1 MTESTIHLLRGAL
14 GMAAFLGI
22 AWACS
27 VNRRAINWRLVGA
40 GILLQLLIG
49 ATVLHVTPVRTAF
62 GVVGAFFIKL
72 MSFTNEGVEL
82 VFGWLTDI
90 AGGNVDN
97 LAFTQGGPIFAVTI
111 LPSIMF
117 FAAFT
122 SALYRLGI
130 LQVIVFGFAWM
141 LSKTMKLSGAE
152 TLSTA
157 ANIFVGQTEAPLLIK
172 PYLATMT
179 RSEILTIMVGGM
191 ANIAGGVMAAYI
203 VFLGGSDPQE
213 QMRWA
218 THLLTASVISAPAA
232 VVISKMLVPQTHE
245 INRALHLAEERPGEN
260 LIDAICLGA
269 WDGLKLAV
277 NVGVMLIV
285 FTAFV
290 ALVNWILADGV
301 GVWTGLNDMISSLT
315 GGRYSRLTMEFLLGL
330 VGAPVAWLLGI
341 DSPNLLVAGQ
351 LLGERT
357 VLNEFYAYLSMN
369 RLQASGV
376 LTDDRTRVILT
387 YALCGFANIVSI
399 GIQIGG
405 IGALA
410 PNKRGELA
418 RLGWLALLGGTLSC
432 FLMACVATMLT

>member
-1 MTESTIHLLRGAL
+1 MDTFLHIGRGLLGIAS
-14 GMAAFLGI
+14 FVGI
-22 AWACS
+22 AWAFSC
-27 VNRRAINWRLVGA
+27 NKKAINWRLVGA
-40 GILLQLLIG
+40 GLVLQIAIG
-49 ATVLHVTPVRTAF
+49 ALVLHVAPVRAVF
-62 GVVGAFFIKL
+62 GAVGSFFIRL
-72 MSFTNEGVEL
+72 LSFTHEGVEL
-82 VFGWLTDI
+82 VFGWLANI
-90 AGGNVDN
+90 AGGNVEN

-111 LPSIMF
+111 LPSIIF

-130 LQVIVFGFAWM
+130 LQMIVYAFAWM

-179 RSEILTIMVGGM
+179 RSEMLTIMVGGM

-203 VFLGGSDPQE
+203 VFLGGNDPQE

-218 THLLTASVISAPAA
+218 THLLVASVISAPAA
-232 VVISKMLVPQTHE
+232 LLISKILVPQTEE
-245 INRALHLAEERPGEN
+245 IDRNLRLNEEKPGEN
-260 LIDAICLGA
+260 LLDAICLGTT
-269 WDGLKLAV
+269 DGVKLAV
-277 NVGVMLIV
+277 NVGAMLIV
-285 FTAFV
+285 FTALV
-290 ALVNWILADGV
+290 ALVNWMLSDGL
-301 GVWTGLNDMISSLT
+301 GTWTGLNTLIANAT
-315 GGRYSRLTMEFLLGL
+315 GGLYKSLSLEFLFGL
-330 VGAPVAWLLGI
+330 VGAPIAWLIGV

-351 LLGERT
+351 LLGERA

-369 RLQASGV
+369 KLQASGV
-376 LTDDRTRVILT
+376 LTDDRTRVIMT

-410 PNKRGELA
+410 PNKRSELA
-418 RLGWLALLGGTLSC
+418 RLGWLALLGGSLSC

>member
-1 MTESTIHLLRGAL
+1 MDQIIHIARGLL
-14 GMAAFLGI
+14 GMAAFVGI

-27 VNRRAINWRLVGA
+27 RNRRAINWRLVGI
-40 GILLQLLIG
+40 GLVMQLVIG
-49 ATVLHVTPVRTAF
+49 LVVLHVAPVRAAF
-62 GVVGAFFIKL
+62 GAVGSFFIKL

-82 VFGWLTDI
+82 LFGWLTNI
-90 AGGNVDN
+90 ATGNVEN

-111 LPSIMF
+111 LPSIVF

-130 LQVIVFGFAWM
+130 LQLIVFAFAWV
-141 LSKTMKLSGAE
+141 LSKAMKLSGAE

-179 RSEILTIMVGGM
+179 RSELLTIMVGGM

-203 VFLGGSDPQE
+203 VFLGGADPQE

-232 VVISKMLVPQTHE
+232 LVISKMLVPQTEE
-245 INRALHLAEERPGEN
+245 IDRALRISEERPGEN
-260 LIDAICLGA
+260 LLDAICLGT
-269 WDGLKLAV
+269 WDGVKLAV

-290 ALVNWILADGV
+290 AMINWILSDGV
-301 GVWTGLNDMISSLT
+301 GNWTGVNAVISSST
-315 GGRYSRLTMEFLLGL
+315 GGIYNKLTLEFILGL
-330 VGAPVAWLLGI
+330 LGAPVAWLLGI

-369 RLQASGV
+369 KLQASGV

-432 FLMACVATMLT
+432 FLMACVATMVT

>member
-1 MTESTIHLLRGAL
+1 METFLHLSRGAL
-14 GMAAFLGI
+14 GIAAFVGI

-27 VNRRAINWRLVGA
+27 TNRRAINWRLVGA
-40 GILLQLLIG
+40 GLVMQVVIG
-49 ATVLHVTPVRTAF
+49 ALVLHVPPIRAAF
-62 GVVGAFFIKL
+62 GAMGGFFIKL
-72 MSFTNEGVEL
+72 LAFTQEGTLL
-82 VFGWLTDI
+82 VFGWLANI
-90 AGGNVDN
+90 AGGNVEN
-97 LAFTQGGPIFAVTI
+97 LGFTQGGPIFAITI
-111 LPSIMF
+111 LPSIVF
-117 FAAFT
+117 FAALT

-130 LQVIVFGFAWM
+130 LQIIVFAFAWM

-179 RSEILTIMVGGM
+179 RSELLTIMVGGM

-203 VFLGGSDPQE
+203 VFLGGNDSAE

-218 THLLTASVISAPAA
+218 THLLVASVISAPAA
-232 VVISKMLVPQTHE
+232 LLISKILVPQTHE
-245 INRALHLAEERPGEN
+245 IDHHLHISEERPGEN
-260 LIDAICLGA
+260 LLDAICLGTT
-269 WDGLKLAV
+269 DGVRLAV
-277 NVGVMLIV
+277 NVGAMLIV
-285 FTAFV
+285 FTALV
-290 ALVNWILADGV
+290 ALVNWMLSDGF
-301 GVWTGLNDMISSLT
+301 GAWTGLNGVISGAT
-315 GGRYSRLTMEFLLGL
+315 GGLYKSLSLEFLFGL
-330 VGAPVAWLLGI
+330 VGAPVAWLIGI
-341 DSPNLLVAGQ
+341 DPPNLLVAGQ

-369 RLQASGV
+369 KLQAAGV
-376 LTDDRTRVILT
+376 LTDDRTRVIMS

-418 RLGWLALLGGTLSC
+418 RLGWLALLGGSLSC

>member
-1 MTESTIHLLRGAL
+1 MEQTIHILRGLL
-14 GMAAFLGI
+14 GMAAFLGV
-22 AWACS
+22 AWVFS
-27 VNRRAINWRLVGA
+27 NNKRAINWRLVGVGLVMQIVIA
-40 GILLQLLIG
+40 VL
-49 ATVLHVTPVRTAF
+49 VLHVGPVREVF
-62 GVVGAFFIKL
+62 GLIGSFFIKL

-82 VFGWLTDI
+82 LFGWLTNI
-90 AGGNVDN
+90 ASGNVDN
-97 LAFTQGGPIFAVTI
+97 LAFTKGGPIFAVTI
-111 LPSIMF
+111 LPSIVF

-130 LQVIVFGFAWM
+130 LQVIVYGFAWM

-172 PYLATMT
+172 PYLAGMT
-179 RSEILTIMVGGM
+179 RSELLTIMVGGM

-203 VFLGGSDPQE
+203 IFLGGNDPQE

-218 THLLTASVISAPAA
+218 THLLVASVISAPACI
-232 VVISKMLVPQTHE
+232 VISKMLAPQTEE
-245 INRALHLAEERPGEN
+245 IDTTLNINAERPGEN
-260 LIDAICLGA
+260 LLDAICLGT

-277 NVGVMLIV
+277 NVGAMLIV

-290 ALVNWILADGV
+290 ALVNWILSDGV
-301 GVWTGLNDMISSLT
+301 GVWTGLNTAISTWT
-315 GGRYSRLTMEFLLGL
+315 GGLYSKLTLEFIFGL
-330 VGAPVAWLLGI
+330 VGAPVAWLIGV
-341 DSPNLLVAGQ
+341 DPPNLLVAGQ

-369 RLQASGV
+369 KLQASGV
-376 LTDDRTRVILT
+376 LTDDRTRVIMT

-418 RLGWLALLGGTLSC
+418 RLGWLALLGGSLSC

>member
-1 MTESTIHLLRGAL
+1 MEHAQHIFRGLLGIAV
-14 GMAAFLGI
+14 FLGV

-27 VNRRAINWRLVGA
+27 ANRRAISWRLVGA
-40 GILLQLLIG
+40 GMALQVIIG
-49 ATVLHVTPVRTAF
+49 AVVLHVAPVRAAF
-62 GVVGAFFIKL
+62 GAIGAFFIKL

-82 VFGWLTDI
+82 LFGWLTNI

-111 LPSIMF
+111 LPSIVF

-122 SALYRLGI
+122 SALYRLGV
-130 LQVIVFGFAWM
+130 LQVIVFAFAWL

-157 ANIFVGQTEAPLLIK
+157 ANVFVGQTEAPLLVK
-172 PYLATMT
+172 PYLARMT
-179 RSEILTIMVGGM
+179 RSELLTIMVGGM
-191 ANIAGGVMAAYI
+191 ATIAGGVMAAYI
-203 VFLGGSDPQE
+203 VFLGGQDPQE

-232 VVISKMLVPQTHE
+232 LVISKMLVPQTHE
-245 INRALHLAEERPGEN
+245 IDHSLHIAQERPGEN
-260 LIDAICLGA
+260 LLDAICLGT
-269 WDGLKLAV
+269 WDGLRLAV
-277 NVGVMLIV
+277 NVGAMLIV

-290 ALVNWILADGV
+290 ALANWMLADGL
-301 GVWTGLNDMISSLT
+301 GAWTGLNGVIASAT
-315 GGRYSRLTMEFLLGL
+315 GGLYSRMSLEFLFGL
-330 VGAPVAWLLGI
+330 LGAPVAWLLGI
-341 DSPNLLVAGQ
+341 DSPHLLVAGQ

-357 VLNEFYAYLSMN
+357 VLNEFYAYLTMSK
-369 RLQASGV
+369 LQAAGTLV
-376 LTDDRTRVILT
+376 DDHTRVILT
-387 YALCGFANIVSI
+387 FALCGFANIVSI

-418 RLGWLALLGGTLSC
+418 RLGWLALLGSSLAC
-432 FLMACVATMLT
+432 FLTACVAAMLT

>member
-1 MTESTIHLLRGAL
+1 MDQLLHIGRGLL
-14 GMAAFLGI
+14 GMAAFVGI

-27 VNRRAINWRLVGA
+27 RNRRAINWRLVGI
-40 GILLQLLIG
+40 GLIMQLVIG
-49 ATVLHVTPVRTAF
+49 LVVLHVPPVRAAF
-62 GVVGAFFIKL
+62 GAVGSFFIKL

-82 VFGWLTDI
+82 LFGWLTNI
-90 AGGNVDN
+90 ATGNVEN

-111 LPSIMF
+111 LPSIIF

-130 LQVIVFGFAWM
+130 LQLIVFAFAWV
-141 LSKTMKLSGAE
+141 LSKAMKLSGAE

-172 PYLATMT
+172 PYLSTMT
-179 RSEILTIMVGGM
+179 RSELLTIMVGGM

-203 VFLGGSDPQE
+203 VFLGGTDPQE

-232 VVISKMLVPQTHE
+232 LVISKMLVPQTEE
-245 INRALHLAEERPGEN
+245 IDRALRISEERPGEN
-260 LIDAICLGA
+260 LLDAICLGT
-269 WDGLKLAV
+269 WDGVKLAV

-290 ALVNWILADGV
+290 AMINWILSDGV
-301 GVWTGLNDMISSLT
+301 GNWTGLNAVISNST
-315 GGRYSRLTMEFLLGL
+315 GGIYNKLTLEFILGL

-369 RLQASGV
+369 KLQASGV

-432 FLMACVATMLT
+432 FLMACVATMVT

>member
-1 MTESTIHLLRGAL
+1 MEQVTHIFRGLL

-22 AWACS
+22 AWAFS
-27 VNRRAINWRLVGA
+27 GNRRAINWRLVGA
-40 GILLQLLIG
+40 GLLLQLVIG
-49 ATVLHVTPVRTAF
+49 FIVLHVGPVRAAF
-62 GVVGAFFIKL
+62 GAIGAFFIKL

-82 VFGWLTDI
+82 LFGWLTNI
-90 AGGNVDN
+90 ANGNVQD

-111 LPSIMF
+111 LPSIIF

-130 LQVIVFGFAWM
+130 LQIIVFGFAWL

-179 RSEILTIMVGGM
+179 RSELLTIMVGGM

-218 THLLTASVISAPAA
+218 THLLAASVISAPAA
-232 VVISKMLVPQTHE
+232 VVISKMLAPQTQE
-245 INRALHLAEERPGEN
+245 IDRSLQISAERPGEN
-260 LIDAICLGA
+260 LLDAICLGA
-269 WDGLKLAV
+269 WDGVKLAV

-290 ALVNWILADGV
+290 ALINWILSDGV
-301 GVWTGLNDMISSLT
+301 GTWTGLNGFIAAST
-315 GGRYSRLTMEFLLGL
+315 GGLYDKLTLEFLFGL

-357 VLNEFYAYLSMN
+357 VLNEFYAYLSMSK
-369 RLQASGV
+369 LQASGV
-376 LTDDRTRVILT
+376 LTDERTRVILT

-410 PNKRGELA
+410 PNKRAELA